1 MKVFAY
7 TPDGGEP
14 LLERLT
20 WSTDTLTARSGV
32 EHRRALRSRPRYY
45 YEYTL
50 GISNQLTNGY
60 AGLLDDL
67 RQYVGDFLMPL
78 WPHASIAP
86 ARPTR
91 GLDATGLCLG
101 YYADG
106 STVQVLGSEPVPPG
120 VVELVPLALGRLVD
134 ARRIL
139 HTTDS
144 LAQVKVAVELY
155 NHGEVVGPFESNG
168 DGVAVFDFS
177 TDWSGGGADESL
189 TDDENRLDYDGIW
202 QVETRYRTRTVGL
215 SVFLAS
221 EAEIARHR
229 AFLFRV
235 RGALESFLA
244 NPGLDT
250 DASLWRLNADS
261 VEILYVA
268 PGLATS
274 KITLKKL

>member
-7 TPDGGEP
+7 SPEGSAP
-14 LLERLT
+14 LLERLS
-20 WSTDTLTARSGV
+20 WSTDTLTARSGA
-32 EHRRALRSRPRYY
+32 EHRRSLRSRPRYY

-50 GISNQLTNGY
+50 GISAQLANGY

-67 RQYVGDFLMPL
+67 RTYSGDFLMPL

-106 STVQVLGSEPVPPG
+106 STVQVLGSEPVPHG

-134 ARRIL
+134 ARQIQ

-144 LAQVKVAVELY
+144 LAQVKVAIELL
-155 NHGEVVGPFESNG
+155 NHGEVVPAFETNN
-168 DGVAVFDFS
+168 DGVPVFNFA
-177 TDWSGGGADESL
+177 TDWTGGATESL

-202 QVETRYRTRTVGL
+202 QVETRYRTRTVSL
-215 SVFLAS
+215 AVFLDS

-235 RGALESFLA
+235 KGALESFLA
-244 NPGLDT
+244 NPGLDA

-261 VEILYVA
+261 VEILHIA

-274 KITLKKL
+274 QITMKKL